1 MDQEINRQINIRLQQ
16 AIKAVI
22 DQQIAEKDP
31 PETGL
36 TFERLLEEG
45 FTVEEAYRLIGQLVS
60 LEIAEEIRGDGGLN
74 LNRYVAGLQML
85 PAPFAE
91 ARQSDLEPD

>member
-1 MDQEINRQINIRLQQ
+1 MEQETNRHINIRLQQ

-31 PETGL
+31 PETGT

-60 LEIAEEIRGDGGLN
+60 LEVAEEIRGAGGLN
-74 LNRYVAGLQML
+74 VNRYIAGLQLL
-85 PAPFAE
+85 PAPFAK
-91 ARQSDLEPD
+91 ARRLDEELD